1 MSSSLSSAA
10 SDYRGEREGTNT
22 VVGVRVKPWVALGRG
37 LLKRCPRCGTGGL
50 FSRWFDLPERCPRCR
65 LSFDRGDGFWL
76 GSMAIN
82 LGAAELVF
90 GGFAVAV
97 MVATWPNVPWVLL
110 TILGVTLNAVV
121 PVLFYPWSKTIFLAI
136 DLVLHQIDNVSAAEL
151 ERSEAENAAREA
163 AEANV
168 ASAIEDA
175 ERNSRRSDLF
185 T

>member
-1 MSSSLSSAA
+1 MA
-10 SDYRGEREGTNT
+10 
-22 VVGVRVKPWVALGRG
+22 VRVKPWLAMGRG
-37 LLKRCPRCGTGGL
+37 LLKQCPRCGQGGL
-50 FSRWFDLPERCPRCR
+50 FIRWFDLPERCPRCR

-82 LGAAELVF
+82 LAVTELAFGVF
-90 GGFAVAV
+90 ALAV

-121 PVLFYPWSKTIFLAI
+121 PVLFHPWSKTIFLAI